1 MLLWWCVSA
10 CAMGNE
16 PRPRKAKNS
25 TSMAEREQRV
35 DNNTSLTA
43 PSLSVCAYDSDTCAF
58 FFSFFFFSLACGY
71 APPHLLMKL
80 WKRKRLKEGWY
91 QQAHSVSSEKGKTAL
106 SRVREREW
114 WFV

>member
-1 MLLWWCVSA
+1 
-10 CAMGNE
+10 MGNE

-58 FFSFFFFSLACGY
+58 FFLSFSSLWPVAMHPRTC
-71 APPHLLMKL
+71 
-80 WKRKRLKEGWY
+80 
-91 QQAHSVSSEKGKTAL
+91 
-106 SRVREREW
+106 
-114 WFV
+114 